1 MRELGIHLTWH
12 LIRDSTLLLCLPR
25 LQVFF
30 SCNYLMQPC
39 KTTFSY
45 SAAKYSF
52 LDTFHK
58 LNEDSRCLCCDW
70 SIVIYHETSK
80 QTTYHFSEIK
90 RKGSLYFQWLSV

>member
-58 LNEDSRCLCCDW
+58 MKTHGVCV
-70 SIVIYHETSK
+70 VIGQLLFIMKQASK
-80 QTTYHFSEIK
+80 RLII
-90 RKGSLYFQWLSV
+90 SVK